1 MSHTSPHAPAPSRHA
16 APTPTP
22 ADRDARIRT
31 CLAERSGSIED
42 SLGET
47 GHAPDTIDTT
57 GIGHCRVVVPDAWTP
72 TQTRHA

>member
-1 MSHTSPHAPAPSRHA
+1 MPHTSPHSTSIRSPRPA
-16 APTPTP
+16 PTP
-22 ADRDARIRT
+22 ADRDARIRA

-72 TQTRHA
+72 TPRH

>member
-1 MSHTSPHAPAPSRHA
+1 MRSTSPRSTPTRPGQ
-16 APTPTP
+16 APTT

-31 CLAERSGSIED
+31 SLAERSGSIED

-47 GHAPDTIDTT
+47 GHAPDLIDTT

-72 TQTRHA
+72 TPRD

>member
-1 MSHTSPHAPAPSRHA
+1 MRPTSPRSTPSRN
-16 APTPTP
+16 PTPTA

-31 CLAERSGSIED
+31 SLAERSGSIDD

-47 GHAPDTIDTT
+47 GHAPDLIDHT

-72 TQTRHA
+72 APHH

>member
-1 MSHTSPHAPAPSRHA
+1 MPHTSPHATSTPTRR
-16 APTPTP
+16 PTPTA
-22 ADRDARIRT
+22 ADRDARIRA

-47 GHAPDTIDTT
+47 GHSPDLIDTT

-72 TQTRHA
+72 APRH

>member
-1 MSHTSPHAPAPSRHA
+1 MSRTSPHATPTPRH
-16 APTPTP
+16 PTPTA
-22 ADRDARIRT
+22 ADRDARIRA

-47 GHAPDTIDTT
+47 GHAPDPIDTT

-72 TQTRHA
+72 TPTPTPHD